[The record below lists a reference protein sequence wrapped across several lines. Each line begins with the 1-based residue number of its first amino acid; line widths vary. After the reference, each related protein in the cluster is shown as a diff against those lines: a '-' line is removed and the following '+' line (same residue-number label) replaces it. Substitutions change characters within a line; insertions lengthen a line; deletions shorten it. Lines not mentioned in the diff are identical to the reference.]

1 MEDEKIQ
8 KNIMID
14 DLETIEIEV
23 ETGKEYEINVLFSDI
38 EISE

>member
-23 ETGKEYEINVLFSDI
+23 ETGKGYEINVLFSDI